1 VNALSIAVVGIAFV
15 VVIVAYYL
23 AIKNTLWP
31 DEDDPN
37 HIKRRILEDD
47 Q

>member
-1 VNALSIAVVGIAFV
+1 MNPLSIAVVGIAFA

-31 DEDDPN
+31 GEDDPD